1 MSTEENKALMR
12 RAYEAF
18 NNAIRTGD
26 FSPLG
31 EVIAADIVDHNPGP
45 GQAPGLEGVVQ
56 AFTMLRAAFSD
67 FQITPEDVIAEG
79 DKVVAR
85 VTIRAKHTGTFMGIP
100 PTGKEVAQTG
110 IDIVRIAGGKA
121 VERWGEF
128 DNVGLM
134 QQLGA
139 MPGPG

>member
-12 RAYEAF
+12 RAYETMT
-18 NNAIRTGD
+18 NAVRTGD

-31 EVIAADIVDHNPGP
+31 ALIAADVVDHNPAP
-45 GQAPGLEGVVQ
+45 GQKPGLEGVVEV
-56 AFTMLRAAFSD
+56 FTMFRAAFSD
-67 FQITPEDVIAEG
+67 FRMEVEDMIAEG
-79 DKVVAR
+79 DQVASR
-85 VTIRAKHTGTFMGIP
+85 ITIRGKHTGAFMGIP
-100 PTGKEVAQTG
+100 PTGKEIAQTG
-110 IDIVRIAGGKA
+110 IDIARIAGGKA

-128 DNVGLM
+128 DNVGLL